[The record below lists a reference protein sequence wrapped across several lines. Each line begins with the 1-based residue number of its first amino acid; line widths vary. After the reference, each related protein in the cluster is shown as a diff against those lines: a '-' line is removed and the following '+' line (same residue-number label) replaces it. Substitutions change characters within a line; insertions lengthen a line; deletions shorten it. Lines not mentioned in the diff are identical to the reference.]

1 MKKLIALI
9 LAAMFCL
16 GLAACGEEP
25 AAEDDTPASEAPAS
39 DAPEAEEP
47 SGDPVELTVW
57 LHIYQFG
64 DGISDADFWN
74 GKFDAFE
81 EENNCTIN
89 LEILSWTDYATQ
101 IYTGLLSDEGPD
113 VVYVTETYDLIDAG
127 LLAPLDEYL
136 TDDDYEKYL
145 YLEQGAYNSDGQLC
159 TFPMMAGNPCVVFYN
174 MDMLEAAGITELPT
188 TWDEFMDVCLTLKEA
203 NPDVWPFISSWGA
216 SNGVSA
222 MLAGFWPFFFQAGGT
237 VLDEEGNLNLDS
249 DATLEALTYINSFKE
264 NGIFDDSIVSMDDP
278 NGHFVNGEAAIIING
293 TGNASTFTEAGITW
307 QCQLGLE
314 GPAGMATNMSV
325 DSLAISSY
333 CEDKALAAELI
344 KYITSAECMDEYHS
358 EIYGMPSLTT
368 DATYTEPEPF
378 QSMYNDY
385 SDVMYSV
392 PSYEGSASFADY
404 FQAQVQGMLMGQLT
418 PEQVISESM
427 TYYNE
432 QLVS

>member
-57 LHIYQFG
+57 LPIYQFG
-64 DGISDADFWN
+64 NGISDADFWN

-136 TDDDYEKYL
+136 TDEDYEKYL

>member
-39 DAPEAEEP
+39 DAPESEEP

-57 LHIYQFG
+57 LPIYQFG

-136 TDDDYEKYL
+136 TDEDYEKYL

>member
-9 LAAMFCL
+9 LAAMLCL

-57 LHIYQFG
+57 LPIYQFG

-136 TDDDYEKYL
+136 TDEDYEKYL

-237 VLDEEGNLNLDS
+237 VLDEDGNLNLDS

>member
-57 LHIYQFG
+57 LPIYQFG

-136 TDDDYEKYL
+136 TDEDYEKYL

-418 PEQVISESM
+418 PEPVICESM

>member
-57 LHIYQFG
+57 LPIYQFG

-136 TDDDYEKYL
+136 TDEDYEKYL

-307 QCQLGLE
+307 QCQLGLV

>member
-47 SGDPVELTVW
+47 SGDPVELTIW
-57 LHIYQFG
+57 LPIYQFG

-101 IYTGLLSDEGPD
+101 IYTGLPSDEGPD
-113 VVYVTETYDLIDAG
+113 VVYVTETYDLIAAG

-136 TDDDYEKYL
+136 TDEDYEKYL

>member
-9 LAAMFCL
+9 LAAIFCL

-57 LHIYQFG
+57 LPIYQFG

-136 TDDDYEKYL
+136 TDEDYEKYL

-203 NPDVWPFISSWGA
+203 NLDLWPFISSWGA

>member
-57 LHIYQFG
+57 LPIYQFG

-136 TDDDYEKYL
+136 TDEDYEKYL

-278 NGHFVNGEAAIIING
+278 NGHFVNHHHQRHRQRLHLHRGRHHLAV
-293 TGNASTFTEAGITW
+293 
-307 QCQLGLE
+307 
-314 GPAGMATNMSV
+314 PAR
-325 DSLAISSY
+325 
-333 CEDKALAAELI
+333 
-344 KYITSAECMDEYHS
+344 
-358 EIYGMPSLTT
+358 P
-368 DATYTEPEPF
+368 
-378 QSMYNDY
+378 
-385 SDVMYSV
+385 
-392 PSYEGSASFADY
+392 
-404 FQAQVQGMLMGQLT
+404 
-418 PEQVISESM
+418 
-427 TYYNE
+427 
-432 QLVS
+432 

>member
-39 DAPEAEEP
+39 DAPEAEDP

-57 LHIYQFG
+57 LPIYQFG

-136 TDDDYEKYL
+136 TDEDYEKYL

>member
-57 LHIYQFG
+57 LPIYQFG

-101 IYTGLLSDEGPD
+101 IYTGLLFDEGPD

-136 TDDDYEKYL
+136 TDEDYEKYL

>member
-57 LHIYQFG
+57 LPIYQFG

-136 TDDDYEKYL
+136 TDEDYEKYL

-237 VLDEEGNLNLDS
+237 VLDEDGNLNLDS

-404 FQAQVQGMLMGQLT
+404 FQAQVQGMLMDQLT

-427 TYYNE
+427 TYY
-432 QLVS
+432 S

>member
-57 LHIYQFG
+57 LPIYQFG

-136 TDDDYEKYL
+136 TDEDYEKYL

-293 TGNASTFTEAGITW
+293 TGHASTFTEAGITW